1 MSDYQLIV
9 IGAGPGGY
17 TAALE
22 AAKLGLHTAVAERR
36 EVGGT
41 CLNRGCIPTKTLL
54 HASQVYRDA
63 VDGSPAGVH
72 AGDITFNL
80 AEMFAYKRAVSEK
93 LRGGIHALL
102 KGARVD
108 LLEGT
113 ARIDAPGR
121 VTVAG
126 PEGDTVY
133 TADRILAATGSV
145 PVRPPIPGLDLPG
158 VMTSDELLEGSDSLY
173 ESLVIMGGGVIGVEF
188 ATFYANL
195 GCRVTLIE
203 GMDRL
208 LPTMDRELGQNLGQ
222 ILKKQGVEV
231 LTSAM
236 VRRVEQTPEGLTV
249 HVDQKGKEK
258 AVSGEK
264 VLCAIG
270 RRPCW
275 DGLFAPELVPETRG
289 RSLLV
294 DEDFRTSI
302 PGVYAIGD
310 VSAVIQLAHVAAA
323 QGIAGL
329 ENTLVF
335 SLGSCG
341 LRPGGGLREPA
352 VRGGR
357 PDRPERGA
365 QLHLQQSRDRR
376 GGPHRGRGQGAGH
389 QRRVRQVHHVRQ
401 RPDGHRGPG
410 PLLHEAGGRPG
421 YRPSHRRAADVPARQ
436 RHHQPAQRRPGK
448 RPDGGAAA
456 VRYAAPSL
464 LRGGHDRGSGA
475 PGRKA
480 VTTYT
485 GKRSPPGAEN
495 LPRPGVF
502 VAFAIVKCLVI
513 LYIVGDRAAGTPIS
527 CVYCTESTKYPGDFR
542 QAFSPYLGLWAC
554 ISTGYGI

>member
-22 AAKLGLHTAVAERR
+22 AARLGLHTAVVERR

-80 AEMFAYKRAVSEK
+80 GEMFAYKRAVSEK

-102 KGARVD
+102 KGAKVD
-108 LLEGT
+108 LLEGA

-158 VMTSDELLEGSDSLY
+158 VMTSDELLEGSDTLY
-173 ESLVIMGGGVIGVEF
+173 ESLVLMGGGVIGVEF

-323 QGIAGL
+323 QGIACVNRMCGRQAATDLNVVPSCIYSSPEIAVVGL
-329 ENTLVF
+329 TEAEAKEQGINAVSGKCTMFGNARTVIEDPGRCFMKLVAD
-335 SLGSCG
+335 
-341 LRPGGGLREPA
+341 RDT
-352 VRGGR
+352 GR
-357 PDRPERGA
+357 LIGA
-365 QLHLQQSRDRR
+365 QLMCQHASDIISQLSAALVNGLTVGQLLSVMR
-376 GGPHRGRGQGAGH
+376 PH
-389 QRRVRQVHHVRQ
+389 
-401 RPDGHRGPG
+401 PSFE
-410 PLLHEAGGRPG
+410 EAMTEALER
-421 YRPSHRRAADVPARQ
+421 
-436 RHHQPAQRRPGK
+436 
-448 RPDGGAAA
+448 
-456 VRYAAPSL
+456 L
-464 LRGGHDRGSGA
+464 
-475 PGRKA
+475 
-480 VTTYT
+480 
-485 GKRSPPGAEN
+485 AEK
-495 LPRPGVF
+495 L
-502 VAFAIVKCLVI
+502 
-513 LYIVGDRAAGTPIS
+513 
-527 CVYCTESTKYPGDFR
+527 
-542 QAFSPYLGLWAC
+542 
-554 ISTGYGI
+554 